1 MGMAGDGSP
10 AAGSRGRALCRK
22 ELERR
27 GAHLLVVFTGGTT
40 ARAEQ
45 GGDVGDEMEVGDGSD
60 WPKTRPW
67 AALKE
72 PAHVL

>member
-1 MGMAGDGSP
+1 M
-10 AAGSRGRALCRK
+10 LV
-22 ELERR
+22 
-27 GAHLLVVFTGGTT
+27 LLTGGTT

-45 GGDVGDEMEVGDGSD
+45 GDCVSDEVEVGDGSD

-72 PAHVL
+72 AEHVL